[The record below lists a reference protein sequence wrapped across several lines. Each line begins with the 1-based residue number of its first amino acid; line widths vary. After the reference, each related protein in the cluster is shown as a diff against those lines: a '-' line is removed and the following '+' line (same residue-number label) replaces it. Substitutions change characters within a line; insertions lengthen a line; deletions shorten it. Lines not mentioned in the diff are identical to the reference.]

1 MSTVSLSLDEIFNLA
16 KKTLLANGCDD
27 ETSSILAD
35 LIMKAERDGSLSH
48 GLFRLPAYVSGLKS
62 GKINGKGKPEIK
74 KISPSVIKVLGNNC
88 LAPVVLNK
96 GIPELIKATKE
107 NGIAVLAINNSHHM
121 AAMWPETEMIAEQG
135 LVAFACTSYKPMV
148 APAGGKKSLFGTNP
162 ISFAWP
168 RKGKTPVV
176 YDMATASMAMGEVQ
190 VAKREGYK
198 VPLGTGL
205 SKDGK
210 ETTDPGEIA
219 DGGVLLPFGGY
230 KGSAIAMM
238 VELLAGSLVG
248 DNFSYETAAK
258 DNNDGGPPSGGE
270 FILAISPDKLSEN
283 DWDKHSN
290 EFFDKMKSMHG
301 VRLPGERRHKNRLDK
316 GPRNINEE
324 LVNKI
329 KSLS

>member
-1 MSTVSLSLDEIFNLA
+1 MSTISLTLDEIFDLS
-16 KKTLLANGCDD
+16 KKTLLANGCDA
-27 ETSSILAD
+27 ETASILSD

-62 GKINGKGKPEIK
+62 GKINGKGKPEVKI
-74 KISPSVIKVLGNNC
+74 ISPSVIRVLGNNC

-96 GIPELIKATKE
+96 GVPELIKAAKE
-107 NGIAVLAINNSHHM
+107 NGIAVLAITNSHHM

-148 APAGGKKSLFGTNP
+148 APAGAKKALFGTNP

-168 RKGKTPVV
+168 RPGKTPVV

-190 VAKREGYK
+190 VAKREGHK

-205 SKDGK
+205 NKEGK

-230 KGSAIAMM
+230 KGSGIAMM
-238 VELLAGSLVG
+238 VELLAGALVG

-258 DNNDGGPPSGGE
+258 DNKDGGPPSGGE
-270 FILAISPDKLSEN
+270 FILAISPDKLSGN
-283 DWDKHSN
+283 DWNKHSN
-290 EFFDKMKSMHG
+290 EFFEKMKSMEG

>member
-27 ETSSILAD
+27 ETASILSD

-96 GIPELIKATKE
+96 GIPELIKAAKE

-168 RKGKTPVV
+168 RKGKTPVG
-176 YDMATASMAMGEVQ
+176 YDMATASMGMGEVQ
-190 VAKREGYK
+190 VAKREGHK

-290 EFFDKMKSMHG
+290 EFFDKMKSMDG